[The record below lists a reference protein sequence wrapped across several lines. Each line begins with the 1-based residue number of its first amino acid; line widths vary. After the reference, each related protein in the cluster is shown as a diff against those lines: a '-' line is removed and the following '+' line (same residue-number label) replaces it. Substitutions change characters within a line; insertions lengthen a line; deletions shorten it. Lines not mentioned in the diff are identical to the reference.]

1 MIVSKN
7 TQDALMELIKQCYA
21 ANRFLDRCVS
31 LLGVKF
37 VMPITADLC
46 HHGLAHYF
54 PRLADK
60 IVEQTLERY
69 NVPVA
74 YGATPEA
81 AFDYDD
87 AVALIDDM
95 AVHIVEFQTMF
106 MGVCKIAADNN
117 DIHVYADLLDML
129 EDVNEVVGQALL
141 LADKVKLYGGNM
153 MAFDKDVGTFWF
165 LKEGD

>member
-54 PRLADK
+54 PRLADEIGEK
-60 IVEQTLERY
+60 ALERY
-69 NVPVA
+69 NILVE

-81 AFDYDD
+81 VFKYDD

-95 AVHIVEFQTMF
+95 AVHIVEVQTMF
-106 MGVCKIAADNN
+106 MGVCKIALDNN

-141 LADKVKLYGGNM
+141 LADKVKLYDGNM

-165 LKEGD
+165 LKEAE